1 MAPTTTTAP
10 TTSTSTTTTTTV
22 LSPVTT
28 QPAAEP
34 TPSPFVSTWLPILA
48 IAISLWSA
56 YNSWRSRRTSER
68 SAGLTE
74 QRRREEE
81 APTIEYVS
89 ANEAPEEGIR
99 VVNETTVAYE
109 SVRFTIVPS
118 RDEPTPVNALKVE
131 YDEPGVG
138 FAQRW
143 IEEGET
149 WDLGPLG
156 PGESRL
162 LDLRRP
168 DQSPQPHNGRRAAA
182 DPRLHD
188 QELQG
193 VGYPYLRYPIQATSP
208 LRNLAVS
215 LCPSVNRAVRT
226 CATVSKTP
234 QYRL

>member
-10 TTSTSTTTTTTV
+10 TTSTTTTTTV

-34 TPSPFVSTWLPILA
+34 TPSPFVSTWLPILV

-81 APTIEYVS
+81 APTIEYVC
-89 ANEAPEEGIR
+89 AAEAPEEGIR

-118 RDEPTPVNALKVE
+118 RDEPTPS
-131 YDEPGVG
+131 
-138 FAQRW
+138 QRPQGRVRRARGG
-143 IEEGET
+143 IRSAVDRGERN
-149 WDLGPLG
+149 LGPWAARTRRIPTFG
-156 PGESRL
+156 P
-162 LDLRRP
+162 
-168 DQSPQPHNGRRAAA
+168 SPA
-182 DPRLHD
+182 
-188 QELQG
+188 
-193 VGYPYLRYPIQATSP
+193 
-208 LRNLAVS
+208 
-215 LCPSVNRAVRT
+215 
-226 CATVSKTP
+226 
-234 QYRL
+234 

>member
-10 TTSTSTTTTTTV
+10 TTSTTTTTTV
-22 LSPVTT
+22 LSSVTT

-99 VVNETTVAYE
+99 VVNETTVAYK

-131 YDEPGVG
+131 YDEPEVG

-143 IEEGET
+143 IEEGRN
-149 WDLGPLG
+149 LGPWAARTRRIPTSGSSPAWPEPPPTTAGTL
-156 PGESRL
+156 RL
-162 LDLRRP
+162 ILDCTTR
-168 DQSPQPHNGRRAAA
+168 NYRA
-182 DPRLHD
+182 
-188 QELQG
+188 
-193 VGYPYLRYPIQATSP
+193 
-208 LRNLAVS
+208 
-215 LCPSVNRAVRT
+215 SVIRT
-226 CATVSKTP
+226 CDIPSRPPVPFATW
-234 QYRL
+234 R